1 MVAQVRRFN
10 RLAVERIGA
19 LDEQFLGQA
28 RPLAEARVLWE
39 IGEDGCEVRE
49 LRRRLG
55 LDSGYL
61 ARLLR
66 SLERQRLAALSA
78 APEDRRVRRARLTA
92 AGVAERAELDRRSD
106 GVAAALLD
114 PLSEGERDRLTS
126 AMAEVE
132 RLLTASMVRVT
143 VEDPESADA
152 RWCAERYAH
161 ELDRRFD
168 GGFDPAAST
177 SARAPE
183 LTPPAGALLIARLR
197 RGPVGCGALRLGRGG
212 VARIS
217 RMWVAPEA
225 RGLGLGRRLLRELE
239 RLALDRG
246 ATLVRLETNR
256 SLTEAIALYR
266 ASGYREVEA
275 FNDERYAHHWFEK
288 RLAPGRDAGR
298 G

>member
-114 PLSEGERDRLTS
+114 PLSEEERDRLTS

-161 ELDRRFD
+161 ELDRRFP

-177 SARAPE
+177 SARASE

-197 RGPVGCGALRLGRGG
+197 RGPVGCGALRLGPGG

-239 RLALDRG
+239 RHALDRG

-266 ASGYREVEA
+266 GSGYREVEA

-288 RLAPGRDAGR
+288 ALPPGRDAGR
-298 G
+298 E